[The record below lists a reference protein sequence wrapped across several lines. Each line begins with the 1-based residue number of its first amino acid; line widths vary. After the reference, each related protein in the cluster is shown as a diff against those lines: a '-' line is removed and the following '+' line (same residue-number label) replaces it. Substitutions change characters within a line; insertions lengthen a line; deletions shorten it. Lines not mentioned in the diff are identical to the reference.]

1 MHDGNISKVAEVTRR
16 ANMNE
21 RPLKLRV
28 GTRMTKAF
36 YKLCDGLQPE
46 GARIVRRA
54 RGYSDY
60 DVVAALVRQKLME
73 IRYVGPRGGARYFT
87 TSAGLFEIDNAHRK

>member
-36 YKLCDGLQPE
+36 YKLCDGLDPE
-46 GARIVRRA
+46 GVRIVRRG
-54 RGYSDY
+54 RGVSDY
-60 DVVAALVRQKLME
+60 DVLVALVRRKLIE
-73 IRYVGPRGGARYFT
+73 IYVGPKGDAYYFT
-87 TSAGLFEIDNAHRK
+87 TKAGLFEIDNAHRK